1 MKTFLTISITFFISM
16 SCLLGNA
23 NNDNNQF
30 IQKCLKPTVLIES
43 TKSPASGTGFIVNSS
58 LIESINC
65 YCNVV
70 FSCEHILKSTDL
82 LVKCSEFDDQ
92 GNFEK
97 YKNFKGVVAA
107 IDGSND
113 LSIVFFLS
121 PNQMRCVDLNQKYK
135 PKIRDALFAVGHA
148 LGEPAR
154 FAEGKL
160 TGVLRSETT
169 KQILSY
175 RTSIN
180 IVFGDSGGPLF
191 YENKVVGIANS
202 MKNAN
207 YGDTKFPVY
216 DISFYKPI
224 ELMQDML
231 RNRFINNDD
240 YQDFKVPEIMN
251 FMLWSKMIE
260 IVN

>member
-1 MKTFLTISITFFISM
+1 MSITLTPTSERTYLGLFLKGSIPPFSSSDVIISTVFLNDGSSDLKKCFKIYSFF
-16 SCLLGNA
+16 
-23 NNDNNQF
+23 
-30 IQKCLKPTVLIES
+30 
-43 TKSPASGTGFIVNSS
+43 
-58 LIESINC
+58 
-65 YCNVV
+65 
-70 FSCEHILKSTDL
+70 LKSTDL

-113 LSIVFFLS
+113 LSIIFFLS

-202 MKNAN
+202 MKNAD

-240 YQDFKVPEIMN
+240 YQDFKVPEIMS
-251 FMLWSKMIE
+251 FMLWSKTIE